1 MNYALASGRIFK
13 LFKRNIKAAGVSS
26 MCRQLVGNS
35 AEILPLLKD
44 NSFDL
49 IYIDGDH
56 EAGAVGND
64 IKNALPLLKD
74 GGLLCGD
81 DLEVQL
87 SRVDVDFVKR
97 NLDLDMAVDP
107 ASGIA
112 FHPGVTLAVGE
123 FFQKDVPC
131 YEGYWVVQKKGGDFG
146 DVKLDEEP
154 E

>member
-1 MNYALASGRIFK
+1 ME
-13 LFKRNIKAAGVSS
+13 V
-26 MCRQLVGNS
+26 
-35 AEILPLLKD
+35 LPVLKD

-56 EAGAVGND
+56 EAGAVKND
-64 IKNALPLLKD
+64 IEKALPLLKD

-87 SRVDVDFVKR
+87 SGVDFDFVR
-97 NLDLDMAVDP
+97 LNLDLDMVVDP
-107 ASGIA
+107 TSGVA

-131 YEGYWVVQKKGGDFG
+131 YEGYWVVQKKGGAFS
-146 DVKLDEEP
+146 DVKLDEGP
-154 E
+154 D